1 MTGQYDVAISS
12 INVNNDCP
20 RSHKS
25 LYRLVFRTPRNK
37 NIGATAESWRA
48 ETAFEHLVK
57 GTIGQ

>member
-1 MTGQYDVAISS
+1 MTGRHEIATRTVYPE
-12 INVNNDCP
+12 NDCP

-25 LYRLVFRTPRNK
+25 LYRLVFRTSRNK
-37 NIGATAESWRA
+37 NIGAPAESWRA